1 VGNAPRRR
9 LIPVEKSKRNVNS
22 QRNYLNNSNIETI
35 NPSITLGKI
44 KFAIFKYD
52 GIIPLIREG
61 WQQIMIPMV
70 V

>member
-1 VGNAPRRR
+1 
-9 LIPVEKSKRNVNS
+9 VNS